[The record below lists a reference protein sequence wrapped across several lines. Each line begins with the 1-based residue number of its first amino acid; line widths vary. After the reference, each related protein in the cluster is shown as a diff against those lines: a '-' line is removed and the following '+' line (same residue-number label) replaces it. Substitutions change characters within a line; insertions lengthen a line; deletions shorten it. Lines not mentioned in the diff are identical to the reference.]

1 MLRLTLLFLCLS
13 VFSPDVWSQS
23 WPSRSVRMIVPF
35 PAGGATDAPARLLAE
50 KLSEKWKQSVVVEN
64 RTGAGGSIGAAEAAR
79 SAPDGYTMLIPSG
92 ALLTASQY
100 VQSTLPYNPEADFE
114 LITKLVAGPQV
125 FVVPARS
132 RFASMRELLDFAR
145 QNPRKLSY
153 GHAGIGSQSHLAG
166 EYFLLAS
173 GVDAEQVPYK
183 GDPPAAAD
191 LIGGVLDFGVLN
203 LAAVAGH
210 IESGRIRAL
219 ALTTPSPLPLLAR
232 IPLVA
237 DSLPGFDNA
246 GWFGLV
252 VPKGVPPEVTRRI
265 AQDTHA
271 VLAAPDVRA
280 RLEGL
285 GFTVIGN
292 TPQEMRAEV
301 EAERRRWE
309 RVVRERKIK
318 VSP

>member
-1 MLRLTLLFLCLS
+1 MLRLALLFLCLS
-13 VFSPDVWSQS
+13 IFSLDGWSQS
-23 WPSRSVRMIVPF
+23 WPNRSVRMIVPF

-50 KLSEKWKQSVVVEN
+50 KLSEKWKQPVVVEN
-64 RTGAGGSIGAAEAAR
+64 RTGAGGSIGAGEAAR

-100 VQSTLPYNPEADFE
+100 VQPSLPYDPEADFE

-125 FVVPARS
+125 LVVPARS
-132 RFASMRELLDFAR
+132 PFGSTGALLDFAR

-210 IESGRIRAL
+210 IESGRIKAL
-219 ALTTPSPLPLLAR
+219 ALTTPSPLPQLAKV
-232 IPLVA
+232 PLIA
-237 DSLPGFDNA
+237 DTIPGFDNS

-252 VPKGVPPEVTRRI
+252 VPKGVPPDVTRRI
-265 AQDTHA
+265 VQDTRA
-271 VLAAPDVRA
+271 VLADAAVRA
-280 RLEGL
+280 RLEAL

-292 TPQEMRAEV
+292 SPQQMRAEV
-301 EAERRRWE
+301 EAERKRWE

-318 VSP
+318 SSP